1 MGRGRSKLRVVGRG
15 LLVAALVPL
24 LARPAGAAGVGPGS
38 AAREATVTAAAESPP
53 DALEAPDAPPDVP
66 ETPAGVAPETPVSA
80 AELDARIAA
89 LRAERDETH
98 LTGPIV
104 GTTLGALVFWAGLQL
119 GYAAQVSCRG
129 IGLSGGYDCSDDT
142 IWGLTAGAG
151 AAIVVGAIT
160 VAIVGPRLSKR
171 LARRRTLTHEI
182 RRLELEREEAGAAR
196 PRPELDWGLAIT
208 RERQALQAVIRF

>member
-1 MGRGRSKLRVVGRG
+1 MGRGTSKRRVVGRG
-15 LLVAALVPL
+15 LLIAALVPL
-24 LARPAGAAGVGPGS
+24 LARPAAAAGAGPGS
-38 AAREATVTAAAESPP
+38 AAREATVTTAAEAPP
-53 DALEAPDAPPDVP
+53 DAPEAPAEAPP
-66 ETPAGVAPETPVSA
+66 EAPAAGAPETPVTA

-104 GTTLGALVFWAGLQL
+104 GTTLGALVLWAGLQL
-119 GYAAQVSCRG
+119 GYTAQVSCRG